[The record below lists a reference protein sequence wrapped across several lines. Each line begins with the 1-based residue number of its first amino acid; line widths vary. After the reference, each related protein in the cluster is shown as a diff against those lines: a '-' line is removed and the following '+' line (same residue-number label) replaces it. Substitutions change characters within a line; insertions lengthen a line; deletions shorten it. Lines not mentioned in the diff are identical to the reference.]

1 MAWTCRCS
9 EISISFDALRCLH
22 ASESRVS
29 IVAWYRFRSSRARVR
44 LTGLCVR
51 HPSIPVSLI
60 VAVPNSLPWP
70 DYSAWL
76 ANNAQLRVLVGTA
89 CTVGSQ
95 QPHSL
100 LMRRTVPRRSESWI
114 AQSFRH
120 MPTPNCAMTQIRTS
134 RTRRTWAEKLML
146 WKRSFR
152 TKIWDHDGKA
162 VGRGPA
168 PEAAQDA
175 AERVWVAEGQRAYE
189 ANRDPNTLRPR
200 GNV

>member
-1 MAWTCRCS
+1 MLHVAARSMSRPWKRILYPLPSGSALAPLPCRAMAWTCRCS

-29 IVAWYRFRSSRARVR
+29 IVAWYRFRSSRACVR

-100 LMRRTVPRRSESWI
+100 LMR
-114 AQSFRH
+114 
-120 MPTPNCAMTQIRTS
+120 S
-134 RTRRTWAEKLML
+134 RADLNHGSRNLFVTCQRQT
-146 WKRSFR
+146 
-152 TKIWDHDGKA
+152 
-162 VGRGPA
+162 A
-168 PEAAQDA
+168 P
-175 AERVWVAEGQRAYE
+175 
-189 ANRDPNTLRPR
+189 
-200 GNV
+200 